1 MHSALCTSPV
11 IGALIALGSAF
22 CFALSDVFVRR
33 GVAKAPVSYGAFVTV
48 LLGVPLFAIGA
59 LLFGQLLRVGEI
71 SGQGYLYL
79 IAAGIIH
86 YVIGRYFNYG
96 AINAIGATRA
106 APVQALGLPYS
117 VLIAFLFLD
126 EGVTLGMGAGI
137 ALIMVGPLLMVERRR
152 QPSPVAAAIVE
163 GADADIAN
171 APAVTEPAAAPA
183 QQFVLRQTEGYIFA
197 VIAAISYGSS
207 PVLIRA
213 AIGGDPDVSIL
224 GGLVT
229 YIAAATLLLASLALP
244 ARRPLLKAL
253 NVPTFQIFFGAGFA
267 VFLAQ
272 MFRFIALS
280 EASVAVVATLLR
292 FGSVF
297 TLILSWY
304 FNKHLE
310 NINWR
315 VVAGVILSVAG
326 AILIIVFQE

>member
-326 AILIIVFQE
+326 AILIIAFQE